1 MMYNLHELGRAAVT
15 PYRLAAEAH
24 VGLLRHPYNPLSYT
38 PAWRVVSAALDV
50 FEHTTRPYGKPDFNL
65 PTTTI
70 DGRTVAVTE
79 EVVERR
85 PFGQLRHFIREGASP
100 NDPRVLVV
108 APHSGHYATLLRGT
122 VEALLPGHDVY
133 ITEWRDGRMAP
144 LAEGAFSLDDYIDY
158 VIAFLHYLGQGTH
171 VLAVCQPAVPVLCA
185 VALMAADKDP
195 FQPRTM
201 TLMGGPIDTRI
212 NPTVPNN
219 LAKERSIEW
228 FQKTVIQR
236 VPVIYPGFMREVYPG
251 YIQLTG
257 FMQMNLDRHVG
268 AHLELFNHLVR
279 GDGDEADD
287 RKAFYEEYRAVMDL
301 PAEYYLQT
309 VRQVFQEHQLPRGL
323 FVSRG
328 RKVEP
333 AAIAGT
339 ALMTVEGERDDI
351 SGVGQTRAAHDLCT
365 ALPDSMR
372 AHYEQPGVGHYG
384 VFNGRRW
391 KSEIAP
397 RVAAFIKQHDK
408 ARRPGKAA

>member
-1 MMYNLHELGRAAVT
+1 MLYNLHELGRAAMT
-15 PYRLAAEAH
+15 PYRLAAEANA
-24 VGLLRHPYNPLSYT
+24 GLLRHPYNPLSYT
-38 PAWRVVSAALDV
+38 PAARVVSAALDV

-70 DGRTVAVTE
+70 AGRTVAVTE
-79 EVVERR
+79 EVVLRK
-85 PFGQLRHFIREGASP
+85 PFGQLRHFKREGVAT
-100 NDPRVLVV
+100 DQPRLLLV

-122 VEALLPGHDVY
+122 VEALLPDHDIY

-144 LAEGAFSLDDYIDY
+144 LADGPFSLDDYIDY
-158 VIAFLHYLGQGTH
+158 LIAFLHYLGPGTH
-171 VLAVCQPAVPVLCA
+171 IMAVCQPAVPVLCA
-185 VALMAADKDP
+185 VSLMATDKDP
-195 FQPRTM
+195 CQPRSM

-212 NPTVPNN
+212 NPTVPNK
-219 LAKERSIEW
+219 LAKEHSIEW
-228 FQKTVIQR
+228 FEHGVIQR

-257 FMQMNLDRHVG
+257 FMQMNLEKHVG
-268 AHLELFNHLVR
+268 AHIELFNHLVR

-309 VRQVFQEHQLPRGL
+309 VKQVFQEHQLPRGL

-333 AAIAGT
+333 RAITRT
-339 ALMTVEGERDDI
+339 ALLTVEGERDDI
-351 SGVGQTRAAHDLCT
+351 SGVGQTKAAQDLCT
-365 ALPDSMR
+365 GLAPGQR

-397 RVAAFIKQHDK
+397 RVTAFIKKHDK
-408 ARRPGKAA
+408 ATRLVKA